1 MKQRITG
8 RVNGDY
14 YEVLGLDGSVT
25 RQTLLSEARENT
37 KLSAAILRN
46 GWEELPKE

>member
-8 RVNGDY
+8 RVNGSY
-14 YEVLGLDGSVT
+14 YEILGLDGSAM
-25 RQTLLSEARENT
+25 RQTPLSEAREDT
-37 KLSAAILRN
+37 KLAAAILRN